1 MLEELKNLRKRNE
14 ELIYNDKECQT
25 NTAKI
30 NQLEGELNTLRD
42 QSSVLND
49 NIDKCNDDNLTML
62 EELKNLRKR
71 NEELIYNDKE
81 CQTNTAKINQ
91 LEGELNTLRDQSS
104 VLNAQNI
111 KLKQESE
118 AKNQQLQKHLPNLD
132 VPKVSIIEPALK
144 GTGDNKYLLL
154 LLFIF
159 A

>member
-1 MLEELKNLRKRNE
+1 
-14 ELIYNDKECQT
+14 
-25 NTAKI
+25 
-30 NQLEGELNTLRD
+30 
-42 QSSVLND
+42 
-49 NIDKCNDDNLTML
+49 ML

-118 AKNQQLQKHLPNLD
+118 AKNQQLQEHLPNLD
-132 VPKVSIIEPALK
+132 LAKVSINEPALK
-144 GTGDNKYLLL
+144 STGDNKYFLL